1 MTVPVEPGIFFWGG
15 GCQQVGLLSIIMI
28 VFCANEAVKYLSW
41 YNFVYMHTVLNHRDF
56 FKRQTVSDIEHIYLF
71 IN

>member
-1 MTVPVEPGIFFWGG
+1 
-15 GCQQVGLLSIIMI
+15 MI
-28 VFCANEAVKYLSW
+28 VFCANEAVKYLSL

-56 FKRQTVSDIEHIYLF
+56 FKRQTVSDIKHIYLF